1 MARMGTD
8 TQPTA
13 RTATRTNGTARVATK
28 TQAKA
33 QAGSGG
39 RANAHPQPAGRAGP
53 VERANGLTIED
64 LAAQSGM
71 TVRNIRAHRARGLL
85 PAPEVRDRVGYYGP
99 EHLARLRLITEMQ
112 AEGFNL
118 RAIARLLEETHG
130 KPEQLLSLKDA
141 VSAPFETEQP
151 KVFTATE
158 LQARFSEEVD
168 AGVLARAEQVGLLTN
183 LGDGRFEVPM
193 PSLLD
198 AAEEVVGRGVP
209 LKHALTVIA
218 KVREQCKAI
227 AREFVRLFLEDLW
240 KPFAQDG
247 YPQERWSEVIESI
260 DRLRPVS
267 SRTLLAVYQLTM
279 SQEVEQA
286 FGRETERLTKRRR

>member
-1 MARMGTD
+1 MARARTD
-8 TQPTA
+8 TSVNGQTA
-13 RTATRTNGTARVATK
+13 
-28 TQAKA
+28 
-33 QAGSGG
+33 
-39 RANAHPQPAGRAGP
+39 PAGKRAPAAIKAEPKGRGN
-53 VERANGLTIED
+53 ELTIEE
-64 LAAQSGM
+64 LAVQSGM

-99 EHLARLRLITEMQ
+99 EHLARLRLIAEMQ

-130 KPEQLLSLKDA
+130 RPEQLLSLKDA

-151 KVFTATE
+151 RVFTAAE
-158 LQARFSEEVD
+158 LQARFGEQAEP
-168 AGVLARAEQVGLLTN
+168 GVLARAEQVGLLTG
-183 LGDGRFEVPM
+183 LGDGRYEAPM

-198 AAEEVVGRGVP
+198 AAEEVVSRGVP

-218 KVREQCKAI
+218 KVREQCRAV

-240 KPFAQDG
+240 KPFADAD

-260 DRLRPVS
+260 DRLRPIS
-267 SRTLLAVYQLTM
+267 SRALLGVYQLTM
-279 SQEVEQA
+279 SQEVEAA
-286 FGRETERLTKRRR
+286 FGRETERLTKRGR